1 MASIKPLAQ
10 ADRRP
15 LLGANRSREPIAF
28 AAESDPKRHSAT
40 DICRI
45 AKGSF
50 EVDSR
55 PAILRLA
62 YCVGHLGAAIWA
74 VLEEKRSLRRPF
86 RNIRV

>member
-1 MASIKPLAQ
+1 
-10 ADRRP
+10 
-15 LLGANRSREPIAF
+15 LGQQRTSRDHRESVA
-28 AAESDPKRHSAT
+28 SDPKRHSAT